1 MSYFFHALAIVRA
14 HDLIEPLASWPA
26 ARLVEA
32 DRLGVVVVDLALAY
46 GHDGAAARLVTMVI
60 VQANLAE
67 GREAHLEFKRSESLN
82 TCVTLIRPV
91 TRSSTPVTIS
101 ASV

>member
-1 MSYFFHALAIVRA
+1 MALNIKRLEELLDRRLLREAIRT
-14 HDLIEPLASWPA
+14 HDLIVPLALRPA

-67 GREAHLEFKRSESLN
+67 G
-82 TCVTLIRPV
+82 
-91 TRSSTPVTIS
+91 
-101 ASV
+101 